1 MSGAEA
7 LARRD
12 RIAGCLDRLGCD
24 TEELGAATTEH
35 AQMIGIVHAL
45 GYEMAQLWWVMGR

>member
-35 AQMIGIVHAL
+35 DQVVGLL
-45 GYEMAQLWWVMGR
+45 GAINATMSQLWVFLD